1 MLRITMQRDE
11 TERGGADGEM
21 GGKMNGCE
29 RYGMGG
35 ALQRAERGGRPNGKR
50 MIDTTKLRREVGV
63 EMVGRG
69 AQQKLL

>member
-1 MLRITMQRDE
+1 
-11 TERGGADGEM
+11 M
-21 GGKMNGCE
+21 GGEMNGCE

-50 MIDTTKLRREVGV
+50 MIDTTNLRREVGV